1 MEVEGEGIVGV
12 LLDCMADFGRGGSVV
27 GCRTSI
33 EGIDLRVCLL
43 GKVMVVVVAG
53 AGRKAGRHLVEVLAR
68 RANVVGPPFARCCN
82 LRGKGWKLEVEL
94 GFLAVLGRLD
104 WYESGRSCS
113 PLPPFAIECWAL
125 NAWCEAVQAPVKLTM
140 LLRR

>member
-1 MEVEGEGIVGV
+1 VEGIVGV

-33 EGIDLRVCLL
+33 EGIDLRVYLL
-43 GKVMVVVVAG
+43 GKVTVVVVVAG

-68 RANVVGPPFARCCN
+68 RANVMGPPFARCCK

-104 WYESGRSCS
+104 SRYESCRSCS
-113 PLPPFAIECWAL
+113 PLVAFAIECSAL
-125 NAWCEAVQAPVKLTM
+125 NRGV
-140 LLRR
+140 